1 MPTNHSN
8 NNNSHSSK
16 ENRLHPYL
24 ARIHKDMNQTYEA
37 LQAKIQHS
45 RLQSAQT
52 ATSDSPTTTQE
63 PMVLFSAAVESLIKH
78 LNDYQEANTIQK
90 QHVESITNSNTTP
103 RPKEPTQPLTTAS
116 ITTTTTK
123 RSTTSSLTPSS
134 SSSSSLSGATTPKVG
149 SGGYVA
155 LVKGRLPR
163 DERQYRLDHGL
174 CMYCGITKHAVW
186 NCPKLQAKGE
196 NYLEH
201 LYDYPSSYYPSSYYP
216 SSYYPS
222 SYYPSSYY
230 PSSYYPSSY
239 YPSSYY
245 PSSSSLSSVPLA
257 VNNKK
262 ADPSSQAPSLMTL
275 IV

>member
-1 MPTNHSN
+1 MPTNNN

-24 ARIHKDMNQTYEA
+24 ARIHRDMNQTYEA

-63 PMVLFSAAVESLIKH
+63 PMVLFSAAVDSLIKH

-90 QHVESITNSNTTP
+90 QLVESITNSNTTP
-103 RPKEPTQPLTTAS
+103 RPKEPTQPLTTTS
-116 ITTTTTK
+116 ITTTTTTTK

-134 SSSSSLSGATTPKVG
+134 SSSSSLSGATAPKVG

-155 LVKGRLPR
+155 LVKGRLPQ

-196 NYLEH
+196 NDLEH

-222 SYYPSSYY
+222 SYS
-230 PSSYYPSSY
+230 PSSY